1 MNNNIDKIPKKSI
14 IILLL
19 VILFIVYLIFYSR
32 NVESKILKKLKNK
45 NKNEENK
52 GIFNNFLVKHTII
65 AGALAFLIGFNLRDL
80 INSFVKTI
88 ISPIFNV
95 DFDNDGTT
103 DIKEIVDTFN
113 LNLGGLNF
121 KFGPF
126 ILKSLE
132 FGIFL
137 AVTYF
142 IIVIFYLNTN
152 LLNID

>member
-1 MNNNIDKIPKKSI
+1 M
-14 IILLL
+14 
-19 VILFIVYLIFYSR
+19 
-32 NVESKILKKLKNK
+32 
-45 NKNEENK
+45 
-52 GIFNNFLVKHTII
+52 KHTII

-95 DFDNDGTT
+95 DYDNDGIT
-103 DIKEIVDTFN
+103 DIKEILNIFN

-126 ILKSLE
+126 LLKSLE

>member
-1 MNNNIDKIPKKSI
+1 MNNKFQKSI

-32 NVESKILKKLKNK
+32 QIENKILRKFKKKNTNN
-45 NKNEENK
+45 NKDK

-88 ISPIFNV
+88 VSPIFNV
-95 DFDNDGTT
+95 DFDNDGNT
-103 DIKEIVDTFN
+103 DIKEIVDIFN
-113 LNLGGLNF
+113 LNIGGLNF

-126 ILKSLE
+126 LLKSLE

>member
-1 MNNNIDKIPKKSI
+1 MKNNIDKIPKKSI
-14 IILLL
+14 IILLI

-45 NKNEENK
+45 NKNKENV

-95 DFDNDGTT
+95 DLDNDGTT

-152 LLNID
+152 LLSID